1 MVVQALMKDDY
12 TKGKSNRSITTLIDS
27 PRVRILQDRHN
38 DEIEQDVVEFIWS
51 RFGTSVH
58 NMFENAAPEGKTVL
72 SEERL
77 FCDEKGWTI
86 SGAIDLQ
93 EIHEENGFATVT
105 VSDYKVTSV
114 WSVIYGKEEWVNQL
128 NCYAW
133 LVRKAKGLSVTKL
146 RIIAI
151 LRDWQRRR
159 AEESGD
165 YPESPVHI
173 VEIPLWDNDTQDEY
187 MSKRIDLHQEAEY
200 ELLTDGVL
208 PHCSDQE
215 RWKKDDTYAVK
226 KKGNKR
232 ALKVFSNKKDAD
244 DYFLNS
250 DQNLVIEERKGEA
263 TRCVQNWCR
272 VAEFCDQHNQS
283 S

>member
-1 MVVQALMKDDY
+1 MEFTQQQ
-12 TKGKSNRSITTLIDS
+12 NESIQQRWDN
-27 PRVRILQDRHN
+27 LQDLAN
-38 DEIEQDVVEFIWS
+38 EWLD
-51 RFGTSVH
+51 
-58 NMFENAAPEGKTVL
+58 MFLKAYNGSDEGKTVL

-133 LVRKAKGLSVTKL
+133 LVRQAKGLSVTKL

-165 YPESPVHI
+165 YP
-173 VEIPLWDNDTQDEY
+173 
-187 MSKRIDLHQEAEY
+187 
-200 ELLTDGVL
+200 
-208 PHCSDQE
+208 
-215 RWKKDDTYAVK
+215 
-226 KKGNKR
+226 
-232 ALKVFSNKKDAD
+232 
-244 DYFLNS
+244 
-250 DQNLVIEERKGEA
+250 
-263 TRCVQNWCR
+263 
-272 VAEFCDQHNQS
+272 
-283 S
+283 

>member
-27 PRVRILQDRHN
+27 PRVRILQDKHN

-58 NMFENAAPEGKTVL
+58 AMFERAAPEEKEVL

-77 FCDEKGWTI
+77 FHDVKGWTV

-93 EIHEENGFATVT
+93 EISEEGGVEVVT

-133 LVRKAKGLSVTKL
+133 LVRKAKNLPVKSL

-151 LRDWQRRR
+151 LRDWQRRK

-173 VEIPLWDNDTQDEY
+173 VDIPIWSDQDQDQYVND
-187 MSKRIDLHQEAEY
+187 RVDLHQQAEF
-200 ELLTDGVL
+200 ELLTDGSL
-208 PHCSDQE
+208 PLCSEAEQ
-215 RWKKDDTYAVK
+215 WKKEDKFAVK
-226 KKGNKR
+226 KKNNKR
-232 ALKVFSNKKDAD
+232 ALRVFSSMDDAKKFMANQKD
-244 DYFLNS
+244 LK
-250 DQNLVIEERKGEA
+250 IEERKGEP

-272 VAEFCDQHNQS
+272 VADFCDQYQKAS
-283 S
+283 